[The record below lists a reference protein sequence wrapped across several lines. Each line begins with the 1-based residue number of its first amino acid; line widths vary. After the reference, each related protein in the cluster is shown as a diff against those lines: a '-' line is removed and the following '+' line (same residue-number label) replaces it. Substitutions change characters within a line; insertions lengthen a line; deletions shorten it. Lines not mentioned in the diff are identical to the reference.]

1 VREIDNKFE
10 LFNQDDIDK
19 NLKTPTHNGVCVTP
33 TGYVQN

>member
-10 LFNQDDIDK
+10 LYNQDDIDK

-33 TGYVQN
+33 TGYV